1 MVTSQSELANQK
13 ATEHLL
19 RGAKKTLACI
29 LPYQRQ
35 FGCCVS
41 YLKEESCSQGE
52 RVEVCVVVEMFLNV
66 LDCGDGKIL
75 VAWIRFTSQYF
86 QRKFFSS
93 SLWFSQAPC
102 VDRKYC
108 PLNLNWWL
116 IFINNHYFIFESRF
130 WFFAYLQFST
140 KQSWRPNHE
149 LQLNDPHLCQ
159 DQSNGVKKLK
169 KVRFVFSNVEFIV
182 QSADH
187 ASSKFE
193 RTTGTVYLLLW
204 RANARNVSQQTLYG
218 VQHIHINLTLIHYRF
233 DNDAPNPP
241 KKKCSRSTPLFNT
254 LSLHQPL
261 TSAFSVFLYSDFVSS
276 SAYRFQIAGYRDLIE
291 YLDVKKS
298 DPVSISIYCRG
309 TGSLDP

>member
-1 MVTSQSELANQK
+1 
-13 ATEHLL
+13 
-19 RGAKKTLACI
+19 
-29 LPYQRQ
+29 
-35 FGCCVS
+35 
-41 YLKEESCSQGE
+41 
-52 RVEVCVVVEMFLNV
+52 MFLNV

-75 VAWIRFTSQYF
+75 VAWIRFTSVF
-86 QRKFFSS
+86 PTEFFPS

-187 ASSKFE
+187 ASSKLKE
-193 RTTGTVYLLLW
+193 RLEQFIFCSEELTLETSANKLFTVFSISTSTLLW
-204 RANARNVSQQTLYG
+204 YITD
-218 VQHIHINLTLIHYRF
+218 LTMM
-233 DNDAPNPP
+233 PPSTTPPPPP
-241 KKKCSRSTPLFNT
+241 KKNCSRSTPLFNT

-261 TSAFSVFLYSDFVSS
+261 TSAFSVFLFSDFVSS

-298 DPVSISIYCRG
+298 DPVSISLYCRG